1 MISCIHKDAA
11 DVVVVRV
18 GDQRFCFCIECWKI
32 IAEVAVSDYVA
43 RAKADILSP
52 LKRGGSTGTL

>member
-43 RAKADILSP
+43 RAK
-52 LKRGGSTGTL
+52 GE